1 MPLYTTLFLV
11 ALFLGLTLQWW
22 LAQRHIAH
30 IVRHRG
36 EVPAPFREKIS
47 AAAHRKAADYSI
59 AKTKLHR
66 IEAVVGA
73 AILLAF
79 TLGGGLD
86 RIDAFWRA
94 QGFGPVAT
102 GAGFMLSAFFLL
114 AALDIPFELYR
125 VFRIEAHFGFN
136 KMTPALYLADVV
148 KKTLLTIALGAP
160 LIAAALWLMQAM
172 GANWWWAVWLLW
184 VAFSLTLLWAYPAF
198 IAPLFNRFRPLTES
212 DLAARVQQLLA
223 RCGFQS
229 RGIFVMDGSRRSA
242 HGNAYFTGLGRNK
255 RIVFFD
261 TLLETLEPPEIE
273 AVLAHELGH
282 FKRRHVIKRI
292 VFLFGFGLA
301 GLALL
306 NYLMQTPSF
315 YAAFGLSV
323 PSTHAALTLFVLVT
337 PVFTF
342 YLQPLFA
349 WSSRRH
355 EFEADAYAAQQAD
368 AAALRRALV
377 KLYEDNAATLTPD
390 PLHSAFYDSHPPASV
405 RIARLATSA
414 PT

>member
-11 ALFLGLTLQWW
+11 ALFLGLALQWW

-36 EVPAPFREKIS
+36 EVPPPFREKIS

-125 VFRIEAHFGFN
+125 IFRIEARFGFN

-148 KKTLLTIALGAP
+148 KKTLLFIALGAP

-184 VAFSLTLLWAYPAF
+184 VGFSLTLLWAYPAF

-315 YAAFGLSV
+315 YVAFGLSV
-323 PSTHAALTLFVLVT
+323 PSTHAALTLFMLVT

-349 WSSRRH
+349 WTSRRH

>member
-11 ALFLGLTLQWW
+11 ALFVGLALQWW
-22 LAQRHIAH
+22 LAQRHIVH
-30 IVRHRG
+30 ILRHRG
-36 EVPAPFREKIS
+36 EVPAPFQEKIS

-66 IEAVVGA
+66 LEAVFGA
-73 AILLAF
+73 AVLLAL

-94 QGFGPVAT
+94 QGFGPVVT

-114 AALDIPFELYR
+114 AALDLPFELYR
-125 VFRIEAHFGFN
+125 IFRIEAHFGFN
-136 KMTPALYLADVV
+136 KMTPALYLADLV
-148 KKTLLTIALGAP
+148 KKILLFSALGAP
-160 LIAAALWLMQAM
+160 LAAAALWLMHIM

-184 VAFSLTLLWAYPAF
+184 VGFSLALLWAYPAF
-198 IAPLFNRFRPLTES
+198 IAPLFNRFRPLSES
-212 DLAARVQQLLA
+212 DLAARVQQLLT

-261 TLLETLEPPEIE
+261 TLLQTLEPPEIE

-292 VFLFGFGLA
+292 VFLFSFGLA

-315 YAAFGLSV
+315 YSAFGLSE
-323 PSTHAALTLFVLVT
+323 PSTHAALTLFMLVT

-349 WSSRRH
+349 WTSRRH

-390 PLHSAFYDSHPPASV
+390 PLHSAFYDSHPPASA

>member
-11 ALFLGLTLQWW
+11 ALFLGLALQWW

-36 EVPAPFREKIS
+36 EVPPPFREKIS

-125 VFRIEAHFGFN
+125 IFRIEARFGFN

-148 KKTLLTIALGAP
+148 KKTLLFIALGAP

-184 VAFSLTLLWAYPAF
+184 VGFSLTLLWAYPAF

-323 PSTHAALTLFVLVT
+323 PSTHAALTLFMLVT

-414 PT
+414 AT

>member
-11 ALFLGLTLQWW
+11 ALFLGLALQWW

-36 EVPAPFREKIS
+36 EVPPPFREKIS

-125 VFRIEAHFGFN
+125 IFRIEARFGFN

-148 KKTLLTIALGAP
+148 KKTLLFIALGAP

-184 VAFSLTLLWAYPAF
+184 VGFSLTLLWAYPAF

-315 YAAFGLSV
+315 YVAFGLSV
-323 PSTHAALTLFVLVT
+323 PSTHAALTLFMSVT

-349 WSSRRH
+349 WTSRRH